1 MRNFY
6 QRANELV
13 GMKIHP
19 TSIISGYRLA
29 QKEAVKYINE
39 RLSVKVR
46 ISESCLGKLRKMLTV
61 FSHRRTSWG
70 ERFW

>member
-1 MRNFY
+1 LAAELLKVGSYQKICASFLSSFFCDDEHS

-19 TSIISGYRLA
+19 TSIISGFRLA

-39 RLSVKVR
+39 RLSVKVH
-46 ISESCLGKLRKMLTV
+46 CG
-61 FSHRRTSWG
+61 
-70 ERFW
+70 